1 MGEASEIAGSAM
13 SAPHLKNLARAV
25 ESLFDRGGVTPE

>member
-1 MGEASEIAGSAM
+1 MDEAGEIAGSAM

-25 ESLFDRGGVTPE
+25 ESLFDRGGVTQD